1 MNKTVIITPAFN
13 KFEMATKPFLQSLY
27 PYETAKHRKYTDE
40 NSFDLIIIDNG
51 STDGTVEYLENFA
64 KEHSNIRLIL
74 NKENLGYSKA
84 NNQGINLALE
94 GNYKYIGLLNNDI
107 LFTPDWLKNTLEVF
121 ELDKQLGMVSP
132 RDAGRPKIF
141 KKKLTSDNYISHY
154 ENYLKRFKKPF
165 KYMLEPLFSC
175 VIVKREV
182 IEKIGLMDEN
192 FTPAFWEDQDYCLRA
207 LYAGFSLATSN
218 ISFVFHNHSTTSSG
232 VNSEVYKR
240 NEQYFYQKHPLG
252 KWIWEHKRS
261 NVIKDIKNYIVEGL
275 E

>member
-1 MNKTVIITPAFN
+1 
-13 KFEMATKPFLQSLY
+13 
-27 PYETAKHRKYTDE
+27 
-40 NSFDLIIIDNG
+40 
-51 STDGTVEYLENFA
+51 
-64 KEHSNIRLIL
+64 
-74 NKENLGYSKA
+74 
-84 NNQGINLALE
+84 
-94 GNYKYIGLLNNDI
+94 
-107 LFTPDWLKNTLEVF
+107 
-121 ELDKQLGMVSP
+121 
-132 RDAGRPKIF
+132 
-141 KKKLTSDNYISHY
+141 
-154 ENYLKRFKKPF
+154 
-165 KYMLEPLFSC
+165 MLEPLFSC

-261 NVIKDIKNYIVEGL
+261 NLIKDLKRYIMESM

>member
-1 MNKTVIITPAFN
+1 M
-13 KFEMATKPFLQSLY
+13 
-27 PYETAKHRKYTDE
+27 
-40 NSFDLIIIDNG
+40 
-51 STDGTVEYLENFA
+51 
-64 KEHSNIRLIL
+64 
-74 NKENLGYSKA
+74 
-84 NNQGINLALE
+84 E

-141 KKKLTSDNYISHY
+141 KKKLTSDNYIGHY
-154 ENYLKRFKKPF
+154 KNYLKRFKKPF

-261 NVIKDIKNYIVEGL
+261 NVIKDIKNYIKEGL

>member
-27 PYETAKHRKYTDE
+27 QYTDE

-107 LFTPDWLKNTLEVF
+107 LFTPDFRKHGLKTRSLEVRTRIAIVRVPAQIGKTVLLCVGFKNTLLVGNGIAF
-121 ELDKQLGMVSP
+121 ALQLV
-132 RDAGRPKIF
+132 
-141 KKKLTSDNYISHY
+141 
-154 ENYLKRFKKPF
+154 
-165 KYMLEPLFSC
+165 
-175 VIVKREV
+175 
-182 IEKIGLMDEN
+182 LM
-192 FTPAFWEDQDYCLRA
+192 
-207 LYAGFSLATSN
+207 G
-218 ISFVFHNHSTTSSG
+218 
-232 VNSEVYKR
+232 
-240 NEQYFYQKHPLG
+240 
-252 KWIWEHKRS
+252 
-261 NVIKDIKNYIVEGL
+261 
-275 E
+275 